1 MNNKGFI
8 ATSLIYSFFLIF
20 VTLFLTIVADYLQD
34 KVLLNTI
41 EKGIKDD
48 INNSVGIQDFE
59 VGDILYFMNDL
70 NWCGSGFSSCN
81 LNTSTQYII
90 KEINYKIDGTGE
102 DMLVIYDV
110 ENISTTITIH
120 YKGRLKI
127 NRDNE
132 NYSNE
137 YTIEGELE

>member
-59 VGDILYFMNDL
+59 VGDILYFMSDL
-70 NWCGSGFSSCN
+70 NWCGSGFSRCN

>member
-59 VGDILYFMNDL
+59 VGDILYFMSDL
-70 NWCGSGFSSCN
+70 NWCGSGSSKCN
-81 LNTSTQYII
+81 LDTSTQYII
-90 KEINYKIDGTGE
+90 EEIYYKIDGTSE
-102 DMLVIYDV
+102 DKLVIYDV
-110 ENISTTITIH
+110 KNDTTKIPIH

-137 YTIEGELE
+137 YTIEGELK